1 MYTPKQFAVD
11 DTAVVEMLAAGGLAY
26 LVTPGPDGLAVT
38 ALPFIYD
45 AARGTLLGHVARAN
59 PHWRACAP
67 GVESVAIF
75 SGPDAYISPMFY
87 ETTRETGKVAPT
99 WNYETLTVYG
109 EVHVHDDAGWVR
121 ANVTALTDRHEAP
134 RAALGGGGCSRRLHR
149 RTTARHRRRRTR
161 DRAVAGQVQDV
172 AEPAG
177 AEPRRCDRGT
187 RVVLVVV
194 GSCRG
199 ATDAG
204 DLRVTTHHEPQRHP
218 AATGVNPRL
227 SRSVVP
233 SYSVR

>member
-75 SGPDAYISPMFY
+75 SGPAAYISPMFY

-109 EVHVHDDAGWVR
+109 EVHVHDDADWVR

-134 RAALGGGGCSRRLHR
+134 REQRW
-149 RTTARHRRRRTR
+149 
-161 DRAVAGQVQDV
+161 AVADAPADFTDGLLRGIVGVELVIARWQGKSKMSQNQPERNRDGVIEGLESSSSLSDHAV
-172 AEPAG
+172 A
-177 AEPRRCDRGT
+177 
-187 RVVLVVV
+187 
-194 GSCRG
+194 
-199 ATDAG
+199 
-204 DLRVTTHHEPQRHP
+204 QRM
-218 AATGVNPRL
+218 REIFE
-227 SRSVVP
+227 
-233 SYSVR
+233 